1 MPGASHAGRAARRIT
16 TTMITIAGSVHRS
29 FKFPGHLEA
38 AFDYYA
44 DIRRTLN
51 MLPHISIVRQYA
63 ADQFRMM
70 YSTTELGVYR
80 VRMLCDI
87 QVELDREACVLR
99 IQPMPNSLP
108 VTVEAGVYS
117 LTGQG
122 FFASQSLFRNTGE
135 HTQVEYRFRLS
146 AELPVPFG
154 IRFMP
159 ESVLNGI
166 ASSIT
171 QWRIEEIVDGFI
183 QRSVE
188 TYRLSKTDDLNIA
201 S

>member
-1 MPGASHAGRAARRIT
+1 
-16 TTMITIAGSVHRS
+16 MITITGSVHRS
-29 FKFPGHLEA
+29 FAFPGRQEA

-44 DIRRTLN
+44 NIRRTLN
-51 MLPHISIVRQYA
+51 MLPHISVVRQYS
-63 ADQFRMM
+63 ADQFRML

-87 QVELDREACVLR
+87 QVTLDREAWILR
-99 IQPMPNSLP
+99 IGPMSNPPP
-108 VTVEAGVYS
+108 VASEAGIYS
-117 LTGQG
+117 LSGPG
-122 FFASQSLFRNTGE
+122 FFASQSVFHRRGE
-135 HTQVEYRFRLS
+135 QTDVEYGFRLN

-166 ASSIT
+166 AGSIT

-183 QRSVE
+183 QRSVD
-188 TYRLSKTDDLNIA
+188 TFRLSQADGRF
-201 S
+201 

>member
-1 MPGASHAGRAARRIT
+1 
-16 TTMITIAGSVHRS
+16 MITITGSVHRS
-29 FKFPGHLEA
+29 FQFPGSCKA

-44 DIRRTLN
+44 DIRHTLN
-51 MLPHISIVRQYA
+51 MLPHISIVRQYTV
-63 ADQFRMM
+63 DQFRVM

-87 QVELDREACVLR
+87 RVELDREAWTLC
-99 IQPMPNSLP
+99 IQPMDNPLP
-108 VTVEAGVYS
+108 VTSEVGIYS
-117 LTGQG
+117 LTGAG
-122 FFASQSLFRNTGE
+122 SFTSQSCFRNTGAS
-135 HTQVEYRFRLS
+135 TQVEYQFRLG
-146 AELPVPFG
+146 ADLPVPFG

-171 QWRIEEIVDGFI
+171 QWRIDEIVDGFI

-188 TYRLSKTDDLNIA
+188 AYQLNQA
-201 S
+201 SASL